1 MRARQDFLWAAAA
14 GVAAL
19 AVYVR
24 TLAPGLVGASD
35 TPMFQFVGRVLGV
48 AHNPGYPLYVLLT
61 YPFSYLPVGSL
72 PYRINLF
79 SALLGA
85 VTVSLTCVIAR
96 RLGCRTTVSL
106 AAALGLAFGQVF
118 WSQAVIAEV
127 YTLHAAI
134 IAGVLLAMLTWA
146 STGRAAFF
154 FTGVALFAAGLGH
167 HTTIVGFVP
176 GIAIFV
182 WLTNRQFAMRAHT
195 LAATAVILG
204 AGLLQYGFIILRS
217 RQPGAYVESRA
228 TTIADLVDVM
238 TAAQF
243 KERLF
248 AFRWHDVVFAKLP
261 SLVDHVLAP
270 ELTLV
275 GLALAIVGA
284 AWLVRRRLAEA
295 LLLLLGGGA
304 ILGFA
309 VNYAV
314 VDTPVFLIPTILI
327 LWLLAAVGAEQA
339 IGIARRWPWAAVALG
354 VATLSLPAWNLT
366 RNFAAT
372 DRSRDTKSAVMLD
385 AVFRVLPDR
394 TALVH
399 EDFLVDRMVMFKL
412 LGDRAAA
419 GRRIELVD
427 RDADVVRGRWAAGAR
442 VFAFGKAAR
451 RLRYDAM
458 NFAFAPLPL
467 TGGRLTEL
475 LSRLVDGTIVALAV
489 PAGHAPQFAAAGLS
503 LADIGGPRDLAN
515 SGLSNV
521 ATIGVRGAR
530 RGAILRIGPSDVHIG
545 VEAASHIGE
554 TGFDAP
560 EAIDVQSTA
569 AEAAIRQGARDIVR
583 TVAGAAVAIWSSDGT
598 LEDAFVLQADD
609 QFRVP
614 LRAGPLSLF
623 PLRGTWW
630 SQEIRSEWADALSA
644 CRTGS
649 VMARLAAGQ
658 TAVLYVG
665 DGAPLAP
672 RVIDRSSER
681 VKTRVTRLD
690 GATGDTGRTRLE
702 SERVRSAGIREDPHV
717 YRIEMTVSGTRAA
730 SVLLALGGVPAHA
743 VGRVSSSAVSRA
755 AELFSVDTQGLLRTP
770 DRVSEVLLM
779 ARDDQAQLTGH
790 GWSAVD
796 WDDYSAY
803 RWMTSTEAQFLL
815 PIARGP
821 ARRIRV
827 QALLGE
833 HAVPTMIGLRLNR
846 MECQPQ
852 PLQTG
857 WHAYEWI
864 VPPGA
869 LSSGTNEVAVIVD
882 RLVAPTG
889 ARVASKE
896 IGITEIRVIH

>member
-35 TPMFQFVGRVLGV
+35 TPMFQFIGRVLGV

-61 YPFSYLPVGSL
+61 YPFSFLPVGSL

-134 IAGVLLAMLTWA
+134 IAGMLLAILAWA
-146 STGRAAFF
+146 RTGQPRFF

-176 GIAIFV
+176 GLAVFV
-182 WLTNRQFAMRAHT
+182 LLTNRQFVMRPRT
-195 LAATAVILG
+195 LVTTAAILG

-228 TTIADLVDVM
+228 TTVADLVDVM
-238 TAAQF
+238 AAAQF

-248 AFRWHDVVFAKLP
+248 AFRWQDVVFERLP
-261 SLVDHVLAP
+261 SLFEHVLAP

-275 GLALAIVGA
+275 GLALALVGG
-284 AWLVRRRLAEA
+284 AWLLRRRLAQA

-309 VNYAV
+309 ANYAV
-314 VDTPVFLIPTILI
+314 VDTPVFLIPTILV
-327 LWLLAAVGAEQA
+327 LWLLAAVAAEQA
-339 IGIARRWPWAAVALG
+339 IGIAGRWPWAALALG

-366 RNFAAT
+366 HNFATT
-372 DRSRDTKSAVMLD
+372 DRSRDTTSAVVLD

-427 RDADVVRGRWAAGAR
+427 RHADAVQRRRADGAS

-451 RLRYDAM
+451 RLRYDAL

-467 TGGRLTEL
+467 TGGLLTEV
-475 LSRLVDGTIVALAV
+475 LSRLTDGTIVALAV
-489 PAGHAPQFAAAGLS
+489 PAGHARRFAATGAS
-503 LADIGGPRDLAN
+503 LADIGGPLDLAR

-521 ATIGVRGAR
+521 ATVGVRGAH
-530 RGAILRIGPSDVHIG
+530 RGAILRIDPSDIQIG
-545 VEAASHIGE
+545 VDAGHLIGD
-554 TGFDAP
+554 TGVVAP
-560 EAIDVQSTA
+560 EAIEVQSTA

-583 TVAGAAVAIWSSDGT
+583 TVAGAAVAIWRADGT
-598 LEDAFVLQADD
+598 LQEAFVLQADD
-609 QFRVP
+609 HFRVP
-614 LRAGPLSLF
+614 LLAGPLSLY
-623 PLRGTWW
+623 PLRGTWS
-630 SQEIRSEWADALSA
+630 SQEIRTEWGDAMSA
-644 CRTGS
+644 FRTGS
-649 VMARLAAGQ
+649 AMARVRAGQ

-665 DGAPLAP
+665 DGARLAP

-690 GATGDTGRTRLE
+690 GSTGDTGRARLE
-702 SERVRSAGIREDPHV
+702 AEQVKSTGLREDAHV
-717 YRIEMTVSGTRAA
+717 YRIEMTASGTRPA

-743 VGRVSSSAVSRA
+743 VGRVISSHASRT
-755 AELFSVDTQGLLRTP
+755 AELFSVDTEGLLRTP
-770 DRVSEVLLM
+770 DRISEVLLM
-779 ARDDQAQLTGH
+779 ARDDQAQLTGD
-790 GWSAVD
+790 GWSSVD
-796 WDDYSAY
+796 WDDFSAY

-821 ARRIRV
+821 ASRIRL

-833 HAVPTMIGLRLNR
+833 HAVPTMISLRLNR
-846 MECQPQ
+846 VECPPQ
-852 PLQTG
+852 PLHTG

-864 VPPGA
+864 VPAGA

-882 RLVAPTG
+882 RLVAPQG
-889 ARVASKE
+889 AGVASKE
-896 IGITEIRVIH
+896 IAITEVRVIH